1 MSKASKG
8 KKAMS
13 KEDSTESVEYPS
25 GELKVRKKGSK
36 LNNGSGKK
44 QAAEE
49 PQSAASKKAA
59 AKKRA
64 RKSGGQSRN
73 IWLVGFLSFLTA
85 AIGSAL
91 FVYNWSLH
99 DDFDLTNFW
108 SDNEQKVMAI
118 VEQVA
123 SLFAQQQFPANA
135 TNPAIE
141 APPPPAASATTA

>member
-44 QAAEE
+44 QATEE